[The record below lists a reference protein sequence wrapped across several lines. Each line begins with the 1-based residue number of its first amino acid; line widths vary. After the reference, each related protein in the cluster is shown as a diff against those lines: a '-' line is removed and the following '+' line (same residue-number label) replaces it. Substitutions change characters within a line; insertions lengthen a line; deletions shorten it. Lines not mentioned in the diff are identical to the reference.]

1 MLGYAPLSTVSLSE
15 GFVRS
20 NSALVAVTLEG
31 VSVAI
36 DGSVVRPQAPTIT
49 PAGAP
54 GRWWAI
60 DGKAFYGT
68 RAEAEAVASQKAET
82 PQPAVKGK
90 KQATKPKPKIKPAPL
105 SLVLEQMEALA
116 LPTFDISLYQGPAA
130 VDVAKFLAELELQT
144 AQMQQLRAEIDDED
158 VLLLSL

>member
-1 MLGYAPLSTVSLSE
+1 VLGYAPLSTVAVSE
-15 GFVRS
+15 AS
-20 NSALVAVTLEG
+20 TLANSALLAVTLDG
-31 VSVAI
+31 VSI
-36 DGSVVRPQAPTIT
+36 SIEGSVVRPKAPTVT

-68 RAEAEAVASQKAET
+68 RAEAEAVASKKTEA

-90 KQATKPKPKIKPAPL
+90 KQAPQPRIKPAPL

-116 LPTFDISLYQGPAA
+116 LPAFDISLYQGPAA
-130 VDVAKFLAELELQT
+130 VDVAKFLAELEVQT

>member
-1 MLGYAPLSTVSLSE
+1 MLGYAPLSTVAVSE
-15 GFVRS
+15 ALALG
-20 NSALVAVTLEG
+20 NSAFIAVPLDG

-36 DGSVVRPQAPTIT
+36 NGSVVQAKSQG
-49 PAGAP
+49 AGAP

-68 RAEAEAVASQKAET
+68 RAEAESVASQKVET
-82 PQPAVKGK
+82 APTVAKGK
-90 KQATKPKPKIKPAPL
+90 KAPKPKIKPAPL

-130 VDVAKFLAELELQT
+130 VDVSRFLAELELQT

-158 VLLLSL
+158 VLLLSI

>member
-1 MLGYAPLSTVSLSE
+1 MLGYAPLSTVAVSE
-15 GFVRS
+15 ALALG
-20 NSALVAVTLEG
+20 NSALLAVTLDG
-31 VSVAI
+31 VSI
-36 DGSVVRPQAPTIT
+36 SIEGSVVRPKAATVT

-68 RAEAEAVASQKAET
+68 RAEAEAVASQKTEA

-90 KQATKPKPKIKPAPL
+90 KQAPKPRIKPAPL